1 MRGPGRRL
9 GVDVGSVRVGVA
21 LSDPAGILA
30 SPLVT
35 LARDVRNRR
44 DLAQL
49 GELVLE
55 YDVVEVI
62 VGLPRHL
69 SGQLGTSARDADDYA
84 QRLGHRIAPVP
95 VRLVD
100 ERLST
105 VSASRS
111 LRDRGSEARI
121 SARSS
126 IRRPR
131 CTYSRDG
138 SMGVRGTVT
147 DEDGGDLSSWSTPT
161 AQRVPGPGTGGA
173 RGAPWVRPS
182 PSS

>member
-1 MRGPGRRL
+1 MREPGRLL
-9 GVDVGSVRVGVA
+9 GVDVGSVRIGVA

-35 LARDVRNRR
+35 LARDTRHGR
-44 DLAQL
+44 DLAQI

-69 SGQLGTSARDADDYA
+69 SGQLGASARDADDYA
-84 QRLGHRIAPVP
+84 QRLGARIAPVP

-111 LRDRGSEARI
+111 LRDS
-121 SARSS
+121 
-126 IRRPR
+126 
-131 CTYSRDG
+131 
-138 SMGVRGTVT
+138 GVRGQ
-147 DEDGGDLSSWSTPT
+147 D
-161 AQRVPGPGTGGA
+161 QRAVVDQAAAVYILQGWLDGGA
-173 RGAPWVRPS
+173 RHRD
-182 PSS
+182 